1 MKSLIPKRLQTF
13 RNQESESDNGIQAGI
28 GGIMGREIVVATKF
42 RKTPVAL
49 GVDEMRAH
57 GCISHLCEGLTTFN
71 SKVGGGAMIK

>member
-1 MKSLIPKRLQTF
+1 
-13 RNQESESDNGIQAGI
+13 
-28 GGIMGREIVVATKF
+28 MGREIVVATKF